1 MKKLIVSF
9 FILTNFLIYSS
20 DKEKPF
26 GIEYLYSNTENFK
39 DYIPS
44 LSISYTKDFTLIFTR
59 EWAEFN
65 YQNPSYL
72 LELYKGNYYI
82 LSGYGKYKEQI
93 IGIDYTFETFTTGIK
108 INNYDDLAI
117 KFYKLQKDF
126 YLKNGNILSSKI
138 NIVDNKEISTNYM
151 IKYKSNYWSYSHY
164 FDFDIINK
172 GIVELQSNE
181 LIKKLTLKL
190 SYAREFEANKNGISI
205 SIGTKF

>member
-9 FILTNFLIYSS
+9 FILISFLVFSLE
-20 DKEKPF
+20 KEKPF
-26 GIEYLYSNTENFK
+26 GIEYVNSNTENFG
-39 DYIPS
+39 DYVPS
-44 LSISYTKDFTLIFTR
+44 LAISYTKDFTLIFTR
-59 EWAEFN
+59 EWPEFN

-93 IGIDYTFETFTTGIK
+93 IGIDYAFGTFTTGIK
-108 INNYDDLAI
+108 INSYDDLRV

-138 NIVDNKEISTNYM
+138 NVVDNNEISTNYM
-151 IKYKSNYWSYSHY
+151 IKYKSDFWAYSHY
-164 FDFDIINK
+164 FDFDTLNK
-172 GIVELQSNE
+172 GVVELQSNE

-190 SYAREFEANKNGISI
+190 AYAKEWESNKSGFSI
-205 SIGTKF
+205 NIGTKF